1 METLQTLSMPSIS
14 LIGVL
19 ILILTVFLI
28 VPVWTRF
35 EKNRRTQIRKKYAQE
50 KGIPLSSLQPNRS
63 KISHRKKKEVF
74 SRDAHRCVRCGSDQ
88 NLTIDHKIPRT
99 AGGGNELENLQLLC
113 LRCNQQKGSS
123 Y

>member
-1 METLQTLSMPSIS
+1 METQQTLNMPSIS
-14 LIGVL
+14 LIGLL
-19 ILILTVFLI
+19 ILMLTVFLI

-63 KISHRKKKEVF
+63 KISLRKKKDVF

>member
-1 METLQTLSMPSIS
+1 METLQTLSMSSIS
-14 LIGVL
+14 LIGLL
-19 ILILTVFLI
+19 ILMLTVFLI

-50 KGIPLSSLQPNRS
+50 KGIPLSSSQPNRS